1 MVLQIV
7 ELDFIEQQLG
17 GDALQSLP
25 ATMGACPQLR
35 ELTISTAQ
43 PLSEQLPLTLGSEVA
58 GRSSWQHLRSLSL
71 LHTGVASFVDE
82 AALLLGQLTALQLV
96 HAAALPEDHRLPGSG
111 GAASIRA
118 TPRAAALQLGGQLWR
133 QYDGLLPAATLRHLE
148 LAGPFP
154 FRRAVPSRTPGG
166 ARQPGQCARFMH
178 AVDLLVPAAIWGGG
192 W

>member
-82 AALLLGQLTALQLV
+82 AALQLGQLTALQLV
-96 HAAALPEDHRLPGSG
+96 HAAALPEDHRLLGSG
-111 GAASIRA
+111 GAASIRV

-133 QYDGLLPAATLRHLE
+133 QYGGLLPAATLRHLE
-148 LAGPFP
+148 LAGPFRFDGRSTWKSP
-154 FRRAVPSRTPGG
+154 PEHLEGAKIPLNTP
-166 ARQPGQCARFMH
+166 AQAM
-178 AVDLLVPAAIWGGG
+178 PAAQH
-192 W
+192 